1 MPIGLSDDVVGRVTR
16 RLVRGRGRGGPC
28 DPAPVQGKAHNTCE
42 YQTCLGPCLLVWGSR
57 RVWHTSVC
65 PVMATEI
72 VYAVW
77 PAPVWPLIATA
88 MLATDRGDGVG
99 EFASHDFGRHGHGQS
114 SPSGPRPQQSSNCRL
129 RCSGRCDLARKGLRS
144 WLASNCSLLG
154 VTQAPVA
161 HLGPFSGVRERG
173 SSCSMLRRR
182 SRRACFFPGRSGFL
196 ALANLR
202 HLRCYRYYRFAS
214 PAVTDRLQVLLIVY
228 RLGGTGGIGSSGWK
242 GACFLGSNLEL
253 SQRG

>member
-1 MPIGLSDDVVGRVTR
+1 
-16 RLVRGRGRGGPC
+16 
-28 DPAPVQGKAHNTCE
+28 
-42 YQTCLGPCLLVWGSR
+42 
-57 RVWHTSVC
+57 
-65 PVMATEI
+65 MATEI

-129 RCSGRCDLARKGLRS
+129 RCSGRCDFARKGLRS
-144 WLASNCSLLG
+144 WLASSCSLLG

-173 SSCSMLRRR
+173 SSCSIAVGVPVVPVFLRDEAR
-182 SRRACFFPGRSGFL
+182 SWHWPISAISD
-196 ALANLR
+196 
-202 HLRCYRYYRFAS
+202 
-214 PAVTDRLQVLLIVY
+214 VTDITVLHHALLLIVF
-228 RLGGTGGIGSSGWK
+228 RCTDRVGSVVPEVS
-242 GACFLGSNLEL
+242 APPDCLQLL
-253 SQRG
+253 SAT